1 MHHRPSR
8 RSFASLASL
17 LAALPPQ
24 RSRATGLEE
33 VRKAASLL
41 PGYGPPDIAFPPP
54 FRGRWRVTRQ
64 VVDVQTPLGETA
76 APREALRQARDSLVA
91 PPVTFEQRFVQ
102 DSERAVIADRSFNA
116 ERRTAAISGTALAD
130 LEARWE
136 PSNPNVLTLARVSTS
151 SLVETKVT
159 KRSFE
164 APLAHRRQTPSPS
177 QPQSCEQAPFDGAF
191 GTSEYAR
198 IADAGS
204 SGVLSSVPPT
214 RTSVLSPSRTVSG
227 LWQPRVVGADDPRC
241 ARAGTWADHPEMVRD
256 GRRSPEMARVRC
268 QAKYKWEPAGEPG
281 AVARIEGLEITSTF
295 DPTQTGFADL
305 SGATPVLVTKA
316 RLRFERE

>member
-1 MHHRPSR
+1 MQHRLSR

-164 APLAHRRQTPSPS
+164 AP
-177 QPQSCEQAPFDGAF
+177 FDGAF

-204 SGVLSSVPPT
+204 SGVLSSVPT
-214 RTSVLSPSRTVSG
+214 IL
-227 LWQPRVVGADDPRC
+227 A
-241 ARAGTWADHPEMVRD
+241 
-256 GRRSPEMARVRC
+256 ARV

>member
-1 MHHRPSR
+1 MLAHSR
-8 RSFASLASL
+8 RSLAALASV

-24 RSRATGLEE
+24 RTPATGLEE

-164 APLAHRRQTPSPS
+164 APLAHRGQTPSSS

-204 SGVLSSVPPT
+204 SGVLSSVPPA
-214 RTSVLSPSRTVSG
+214 RTSVLYTLLTSISDSLGPLATSRRRCRRSSLRACRHVGRSSRDGPRWPEIARDGTSAVSG
-227 LWQPRVVGADDPRC
+227 EVH
-241 ARAGTWADHPEMVRD
+241 HP
-256 GRRSPEMARVRC
+256 S
-268 QAKYKWEPAGEPG
+268 
-281 AVARIEGLEITSTF
+281 
-295 DPTQTGFADL
+295 
-305 SGATPVLVTKA
+305 
-316 RLRFERE
+316 

>member
-1 MHHRPSR
+1 MHQRLSR

-164 APLAHRRQTPSPS
+164 APLAHRAKRRAHRNRKAVSRPPST
-177 QPQSCEQAPFDGAF
+177 APL
-191 GTSEYAR
+191 AR
-198 IADAGS
+198 AS
-204 SGVLSSVPPT
+204 T
-214 RTSVLSPSRTVSG
+214 RVSRTRARRACSLRCRQPARQSSLHLGQSRASG
-227 LWQPRVVGADDPRC
+227 NLA
-241 ARAGTWADHPEMVRD
+241 
-256 GRRSPEMARVRC
+256 S
-268 QAKYKWEPAGEPG
+268 
-281 AVARIEGLEITSTF
+281 
-295 DPTQTGFADL
+295 
-305 SGATPVLVTKA
+305 
-316 RLRFERE
+316 